1 MHEAL
6 AQFITQELL
15 NGRDGI
21 ELKAD
26 DSLLT
31 TGLLDSLG
39 VMQLI
44 NFIEEAFDVSVAPED
59 VTIENFRTISVIAE
73 YISRQQAKQVA

>member
-15 NGRDGI
+15 NGHEDI

-26 DSLLT
+26 DNLLT

-59 VTIENFRTISVIAE
+59 VTIENFRTINVLADYVSQ
-73 YISRQQAKQVA
+73 RQDKQLA